1 MASKAIKVSENTYNH
16 LKKMSEEKKVSIKE
30 IVERIAEDQNGIKDY
45 RGSWDAIDEEVE
57 EIKRERENL
66 WENWK
71 V

>member
-30 IVERIAEDQNGIKDY
+30 IVDRIAEDQNGIKDY
-45 RGSWDAIDEEVE
+45 RGSWDASDEEVE